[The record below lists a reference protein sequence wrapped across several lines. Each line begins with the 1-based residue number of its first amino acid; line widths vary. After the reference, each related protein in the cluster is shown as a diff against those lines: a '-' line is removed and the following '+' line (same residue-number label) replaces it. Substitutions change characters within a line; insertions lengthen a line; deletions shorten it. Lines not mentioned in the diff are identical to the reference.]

1 MLVMV
6 LDMYQKPQRTVEDV
20 SALGLHHV
28 GYGIPTDLFGPLVT
42 GCVQVVMT
50 LTDNAVVE
58 VAFRRFLIFDFPIV
72 DPHVQG
78 GLHILVSGHQRE
90 CR

>member
-1 MLVMV
+1 MYFAADMLVMV

-28 GYGIPTDLFGPLVT
+28 GYGIPTDLIGPLVT
-42 GCVQVVMT
+42 GYMQVVRT

-58 VAFRRFLIFDFPIV
+58 VDFRRFSMFELLVV
-72 DPHVQG
+72 DPHVQ
-78 GLHILVSGHQRE
+78 
-90 CR
+90 